1 MTDTP
6 ATVPGRPGPV
16 ATPYDAPD
24 LAPGAGEARTPHDD
38 AAETPRADKRG
49 GSPLGGWGR
58 PWRWIAG
65 LFGAL
70 ILLIVIFLWLFQW
83 DWLRGPI
90 ARYASGQ
97 IHRSVRI
104 DGHLKVH
111 LLTWTPTV
119 RVEGIKVGQP
129 DWGASQGL
137 KGDMAQVEIFTVAVK
152 LMPLFAGHVDVPLF
166 DVEKP
171 NLVLFQDAKGRANWD
186 FSDPDKKTTGKP
198 FKLPPIQKFVIADG
212 RLKVTSLQ
220 RQLSFTGTINTTERA
235 SSSNQESFKLVGA
248 GTLNRKPF
256 HMNVAGG
263 PLINI
268 HHDQPYPFDLDVSA
282 GDTRVTAK
290 GTVPHPFDFGR
301 LDLQV
306 SMQGSNLN
314 DLYYLT
320 KIVLPTT
327 PPYRIAGHL
336 TRDGKI
342 YDFTNASGR
351 IGGSDIEGHLRADTT
366 NKRFLLSGALRSR
379 LLDFADLA
387 SLFGAPGKSKAATPA
402 QKAQTAAATAG
413 DGRLLP
419 DATLN
424 AEQLR
429 AMDADVTYKA
439 TAVKAPGLP
448 LKDVALGVKLND
460 GVLVLNPIRLGFPQG
475 SLNGNARLDGR
486 PANPITD
493 VDLKLT
499 DVELGNF
506 VAAGKDGSPKPLEG
520 KLAARAKL
528 HGVGNSVHKAAST
541 ADGQFTAYIPGGHVR
556 QAFAE
561 LLGVD
566 ASAGLLQLLRKDQ
579 GQADIRCAV
588 ADFRVR
594 DGIMQAQR
602 IAIDTTIVVV
612 NGKGTINLGDESLGL
627 QFDGKP
633 TKFRLIRLLAPVTIG
648 GHLKSPAFGVK
659 PGGAIA
665 QLGVAAAAGVV
676 LGPVAAIVPFLDLGG
691 KKNIDCASVAA
702 TANAGP
708 AAVPNTQAVRRARA
722 QQAAKP
728 VK

>member
-16 ATPYDAPD
+16 ATPYDAPEP
-24 LAPGAGEARTPHDD
+24 APGAGEAQSSRD
-38 AAETPRADKRG
+38 ASETPGAAKRG
-49 GSPLGGWGR
+49 GPLGGWGR
-58 PWRWIAG
+58 PGRWIAG
-65 LFGAL
+65 LLGAL
-70 ILLIVIFLWLFQW
+70 ILLIMIFLWLFQW

-90 ARYASGQ
+90 ARYASAQ

-119 RVEGIKVGQP
+119 RVEGIRVGQP
-129 DWGASQGL
+129 DWGASQGV
-137 KGDMAQVEIFTVAVK
+137 KGDMAQVESFTVAVK
-152 LMPLFAGHVDVPLF
+152 LMPLFAGKLNVPLF
-166 DVEKP
+166 DIEKP
-171 NLVLFQDAKGRANWD
+171 NVVLFQDAKGRANWD
-186 FSDPDKKTTGKP
+186 FSDPNKKTTGKP

-212 RLKVTSLQ
+212 HIKLTSLQ
-220 RQLSFTGTINTTERA
+220 RKLQFTGAINTTERA
-235 SSSNQESFKLVGA
+235 SSSNVESFHLVGT

-256 HMNVAGG
+256 QMNVAGG

-268 HHDQPYPFDLDVSA
+268 HHDQPYPFDLDVRA

-290 GTVPHPFDFGR
+290 GTVPHPFDLGR

-306 SMQGSNLN
+306 SLQGSNLN
-314 DLYYLT
+314 DLYAIT
-320 KIVLPTT
+320 NIVLPTT

-336 TRDGKI
+336 TRSGKI
-342 YDFTNASGR
+342 YDFTGASGR
-351 IGGSDIEGHLRADTT
+351 IGGSDIEGHLKADTT
-366 NKRFLLSGALRSR
+366 NKRPYLSGALTSR
-379 LLDFADLA
+379 LLDFSDLA
-387 SLFGAPGKSKAATPA
+387 SLFGAPGKSKAATPG

-413 DGRLLP
+413 STRLLP

-424 AEQLR
+424 AEQLK

-448 LKDVALGVKLND
+448 LKDVSLGVKLKE
-460 GVLVLNPIRLGFPQG
+460 GVLVLDPIRFGFPQG
-475 SLNGNARLDGR
+475 SLNGTARLDGR

-493 VDLKLT
+493 VDLRLT

-506 VAAGKDGSPKPLEG
+506 MAAGKDGAPKPLEG
-520 KLAARAKL
+520 KLVARAKL
-528 HGVGNSVHKAAST
+528 HGVGDSVHKAAST
-541 ADGQFTAYIPGGHVR
+541 ADGQVTAYIPGGHVR

-594 DGIMQAQR
+594 GGVMQAQR
-602 IAIDTTIVVV
+602 IAIDTTVVV
-612 NGKGTINLGDESLGL
+612 VDGQGSINLGDESMAL
-627 QFDGKP
+627 QLSGKP
-633 TKFRLIRLLAPVTIG
+633 TKFRLVHILAPVTIG

-665 QLGVAAAAGVV
+665 QLGVAAAAGIV
-676 LGPVAAIVPFLDLGG
+676 LSPLAVIVPFLDLGG
-691 KKNIDCASVAA
+691 KKNIDCAGVAA
-702 TANAGP
+702 TANGGP
-708 AAVPNTQAVRRARA
+708 AAVPNTKVVRRARS

-728 VK
+728 VR